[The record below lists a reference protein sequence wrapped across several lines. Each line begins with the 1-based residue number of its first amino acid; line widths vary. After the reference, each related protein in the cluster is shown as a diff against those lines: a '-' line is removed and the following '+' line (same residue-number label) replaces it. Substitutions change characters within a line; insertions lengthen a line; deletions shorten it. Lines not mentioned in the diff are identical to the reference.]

1 MRSGS
6 RSSRFRS
13 TRRAPTG
20 LARVDFSRP
29 PISSALRCHSLSKQ
43 RSAVPYKPGGRAPS
57 PAYIDDFVS
66 SSDGLRLAKAFM
78 QIENAEMRRRIVN
91 LVQEVAGSHGD

>member
-1 MRSGS
+1 MQKYEKGANRISAS
-6 RSSRFRS
+6 RLQQ
-13 TRRAPTG
+13 AADILGVAVP
-20 LARVDFSRP
+20 FSFE
-29 PISSALRCHSLSKQ
+29 A
-43 RSAVPYKPGGRAPS
+43 AVGGPYKPGGRAPS